1 MIPSRL
7 VRRLGLLVALA
18 AAYFVTGKLG
28 LRFAL
33 VNPSASAVWAPTG
46 IALAAFLLQGYAV
59 WPAIFLGAFL
69 LYVTTS
75 GSVATAIAIAAGNT
89 LEGLLAAYLVNRFAG
104 GQRVFERAQHV
115 FRLAMLAGAAST
127 TVSATVGVTS
137 LSLAGLAR
145 WADYGPIWLT
155 WWLGGA
161 VGDLVVAPAAMLW
174 AAPPRG
180 RWDRR

>member
-1 MIPSRL
+1 MVARRWTVVCKVSRPCRRVRKQQEKPIADSGYRVDESARPAGQRSEDWMIPSRL

-69 LYVTTS
+69 L
-75 GSVATAIAIAAGNT
+75 
-89 LEGLLAAYLVNRFAG
+89 
-104 GQRVFERAQHV
+104 
-115 FRLAMLAGAAST
+115 
-127 TVSATVGVTS
+127 
-137 LSLAGLAR
+137 
-145 WADYGPIWLT
+145 
-155 WWLGGA
+155 
-161 VGDLVVAPAAMLW
+161 
-174 AAPPRG
+174 
-180 RWDRR
+180 

>member
-18 AAYFVTGKLG
+18 AAYFVTGKRG

-46 IALAAFLLQGYAV
+46 IALAAFLLQVYAV
-59 WPAIFLGAFL
+59 WSAIFLGAFL

-89 LEGLLAAYLVNRFAG
+89 LEGLLGAYLVNRFAG

-127 TVSATVGVTS
+127 TVSIDRKSTRLKSSHVAMS
-137 LSLAGLAR
+137 H
-145 WADYGPIWLT
+145 
-155 WWLGGA
+155 A
-161 VGDLVVAPAAMLW
+161 VF
-174 AAPPRG
+174 
-180 RWDRR
+180 

>member
-1 MIPSRL
+1 SARPAGQRSEDWMIPSRL

-104 GQRVFERAQHV
+104 GSPSRVF
-115 FRLAMLAGAAST
+115 
-127 TVSATVGVTS
+127 
-137 LSLAGLAR
+137 
-145 WADYGPIWLT
+145 
-155 WWLGGA
+155 
-161 VGDLVVAPAAMLW
+161 PAAK
-174 AAPPRG
+174 AIAVATEPEVVTY
-180 RWDRR
+180 

>member
-89 LEGLLAAYLVNRFAG
+89 LEGRS
-104 GQRVFERAQHV
+104 EEH
-115 FRLAMLAGAAST
+115 
-127 TVSATVGVTS
+127 TS
-137 LSLAGLAR
+137 ELQSHS
-145 WADYGPIWLT
+145 
-155 WWLGGA
+155 
-161 VGDLVVAPAAMLW
+161 DLVCRLLLEKKKT
-174 AAPPRG
+174 
-180 RWDRR
+180 